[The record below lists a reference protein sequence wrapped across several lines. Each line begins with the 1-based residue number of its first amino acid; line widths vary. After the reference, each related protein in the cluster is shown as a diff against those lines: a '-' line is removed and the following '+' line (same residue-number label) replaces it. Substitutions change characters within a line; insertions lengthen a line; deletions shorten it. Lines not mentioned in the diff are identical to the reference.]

1 VQAETKA
8 VVPGPCPCCNT
19 EIQYLYKTENI
30 PYFSDILIISAICP
44 TCGYRF
50 VDTQLLKH
58 GEPARYRMAVE
69 TVDDLSARVV
79 RSMSAAIEIPELGVR
94 IDPGPSC
101 QGFVSNVEGVLD
113 RIEVVVKGC
122 LNWGTDV
129 EKENAA
135 ALLADI
141 VRVKA
146 GTFPLTLILEDPCGN
161 SGIISEKTVK
171 EAYVPEE
178 EYPQEKIPEE

>member
-1 VQAETKA
+1 VQT

-19 EIQYLYKTENI
+19 DIDYLYKTENI

-44 TCGYRF
+44 GCGYKF
-50 VDTQLLKH
+50 IDTQLLKH
-58 GEPARYRMAVE
+58 GEPARYTVAVE
-69 TVDDLSARVV
+69 SEADLAIRVV
-79 RSMSAAIEIPELGVR
+79 RSMSASIEIPELGVR
-94 IDPGPSC
+94 IDPGPQC

-113 RIEVVVKGC
+113 RIEEVVKGA
-122 LNWGTDV
+122 LRWGNEV

-146 GTFPLTLILEDPCGN
+146 GTFPVTLMLEDPNGN
-161 SGIISEKTVK
+161 SGIIAENTKK

-178 EYPQEKIPEE
+178 